1 MKKEKNYK
9 ILAIIFGVGIIIC
22 FVGFT
27 LSGSFLK
34 NTNEILPWFFGFG
47 ACGLL
52 AAIFSSKAQGK
63 NENSKSNIIHNS
75 RVIRRCQCGTLND
88 EDANYCKKCGR
99 NIINQEIDS

>member
-1 MKKEKNYK
+1 MEKEKTYK

-27 LSGSFLK
+27 LSGFAFKNLK
-34 NTNEILPWFFGFG
+34 EILPWFFGFG

-63 NENSKSNIIHNS
+63 NENLKSNIIHNS
-75 RVIRRCQCGTLND
+75 SVIRRCQCGTLND
-88 EDANYCKKCGR
+88 EDANYCKKCGK
-99 NIINQEIDS
+99 NITNSKIDF